1 MSIDM
6 IPILTIWILG
16 DFLLNHIDH
25 NIITHKTS
33 LVHNLFC
40 RLAQRSLLRNLSTKH
55 ISRRK
60 MTDTILILNI
70 KRLRTLP
77 YPKISI
83 TTRQSISAIVG
94 TYQHQEVPSTPF
106 SIPHLHEPVQL

>member
-1 MSIDM
+1 MSIDV

-25 NIITHKTS
+25 NVITHKTS
-33 LVHNLFC
+33 LIHDLLC

-55 ISRRK
+55 IPRRK
-60 MTDTILILNI
+60 MADTILILNI

-77 YPKISI
+77 YMIISKSPGNKHI
-83 TTRQSISAIVG
+83 RQ
-94 TYQHQEVPSTPF
+94 
-106 SIPHLHEPVQL
+106 L